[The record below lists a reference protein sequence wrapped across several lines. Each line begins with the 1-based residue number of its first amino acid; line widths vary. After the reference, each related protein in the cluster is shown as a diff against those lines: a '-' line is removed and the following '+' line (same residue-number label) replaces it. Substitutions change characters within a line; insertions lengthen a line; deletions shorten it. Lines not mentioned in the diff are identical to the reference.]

1 MATTSEHVRRAEALG
16 NKVNGAP
23 EHISEVLPELLA
35 MLDEDQPEILVA
47 VIEALGHAWTE
58 SACLAVV
65 PFADY
70 PDQSVRLAAVR
81 SMVGGIESKEGS
93 ITVAAA
99 LMPRLSD
106 EDSEVRDWATFG
118 VGSMRPCLSS

>member
-1 MATTSEHVRRAEALG
+1 MASTSELVRRAEALG

-23 EHISEVLPELLA
+23 EHISEVVPELPA
-35 MLDEDQPEILVA
+35 MLDEDQPEDVLVA

-70 PDQSVRLAAVR
+70 PDKIGQVGR
-81 SMVGGIESKEGS
+81 SPIDGGWYRIKRRFDHGGCGLD
-93 ITVAAA
+93 AAA
-99 LMPRLSD
+99 
-106 EDSEVRDWATFG
+106 E
-118 VGSMRPCLSS
+118 

>member
-1 MATTSEHVRRAEALG
+1 
-16 NKVNGAP
+16 
-23 EHISEVLPELLA
+23 
-35 MLDEDQPEILVA
+35 MLDEDQPEEVLVA

-58 SACLAVV
+58 LACLAVV

-70 PDQSVRLAAVR
+70 PDDSVRLATVR
-81 SMVGGIESKEGS
+81 SMVGGIESKAGS

-99 LMPRLSD
+99 LMPRFPD

-118 VGSMRPCLSS
+118 VGSMLDIDSVEIRAALRGNLEDVNYDVRCDALVGWQGGETLQH